1 MNQPPLLPEPEYYSY
16 PLVLYDSWPELND
29 LSCQNSDQQ
38 ESEADDDDELT
49 CGSCCGGILL
59 LIIIVW
65 SVYSIVSVNS

>member
-1 MNQPPLLPEPEYYSY
+1 MNQPPLPPEPEYYSY

-38 ESEADDDDELT
+38 ESEADDDELT

-65 SVYSIVSVNS
+65 SVYSIDGVNS